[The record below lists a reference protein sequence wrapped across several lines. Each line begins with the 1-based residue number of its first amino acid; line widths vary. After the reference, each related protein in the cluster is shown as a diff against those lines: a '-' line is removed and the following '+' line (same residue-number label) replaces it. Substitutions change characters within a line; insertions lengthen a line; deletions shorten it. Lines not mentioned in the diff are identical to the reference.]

1 MALNESPQSPPAP
14 TQSRG
19 TPMISVRGLTKRYDG
34 FAALNG
40 LDFAIARGEIVGF
53 LGPNGAGKTTT
64 MKILTAYLPQTDG
77 EVIVDGLDVSQH
89 SLEVRAKIGYL
100 PESTPLYADMLV
112 YDYLRHVGTLRGVPK
127 GELGNRIR
135 QVAAMC
141 GLGDRIGQ
149 EIGTLSKGY
158 KQRVG
163 LAQALIHDPDILILD
178 EPTSGL
184 DPNQI
189 VEIRNLIKTL
199 GTNRTIILSTHNL
212 PEVMATCNRILIIH
226 KGRIVADGTA
236 EALEQR
242 EAASQHLGLI
252 LERADLEAADV
263 ETELRRLQGATRVRC
278 AETSADSLRFELE
291 SLRDTDLR
299 PLVFALIVA
308 RGWRLLELRREQMD
322 LEGLFRELTR
332 EV

>member
-1 MALNESPQSPPAP
+1 
-14 TQSRG
+14 
-19 TPMISVRGLTKRYDG
+19 MISVRGLTKRYDG